1 MEMAVATMNATFRI
15 IGMLAFT
22 LIISGMPVV
31 AQLSGG
37 RSGVANA
44 VLIQHRPD
52 RLRCQQGDE
61 YVDDTYAAF
70 HVQMKLL

>member
-22 LIISGMPVV
+22 LIISGMPIV

-44 VLIQHRPD
+44 VLPASTRQTAMPAGR
-52 RLRCQQGDE
+52 
-61 YVDDTYAAF
+61 
-70 HVQMKLL
+70 